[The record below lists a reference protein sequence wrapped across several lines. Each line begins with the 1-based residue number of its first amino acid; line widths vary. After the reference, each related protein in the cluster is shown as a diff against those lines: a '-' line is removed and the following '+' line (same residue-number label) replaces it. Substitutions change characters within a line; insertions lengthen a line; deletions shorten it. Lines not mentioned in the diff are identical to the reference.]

1 MVPTPVIAT
10 PVRVAVMVFVASCDR
25 TVEEG
30 IFSYFK
36 FSMYFDV

>member
-1 MVPTPVIAT
+1 MIAT
-10 PVRVAVMVFVASCDR
+10 PVRVAVVVFVAGCGS

-36 FSMYFDV
+36 FIMYFDV